1 MSIKVIIYLIFAALV
16 AIFTYQNQILIDIR
30 FLQWEI
36 INVPLFVILLIGI
49 ICGFFLDLI
58 FQRSRIIQ
66 LKRELKKVVVDLKRS
81 EEIEP
86 MSEDK
91 VDTEGVSMGRDYKGG
106 FFTE

>member
-36 INVPLFVILLIGI
+36 INVPLAVILVIGI
-49 ICGFFLDLI
+49 ICGFFLDLV
-58 FQRSRIIQ
+58 FQRAKIVR

-81 EEIEP
+81 EKIEP
-86 MSEDK
+86 I
-91 VDTEGVSMGRDYKGG
+91 VDEKADAEGVSMGQEYKGG

>member
-1 MSIKVIIYLIFAALV
+1 MSIKVFIYLIFAALV

-30 FLQWEI
+30 FLQWDI
-36 INVPLFVILLIGI
+36 TNVPLSVILVIGV

-58 FQRSRIIQ
+58 FQRAKIVR

-86 MSEDK
+86 MAHDRSNAGCGQ
-91 VDTEGVSMGRDYKGG
+91 VEG
-106 FFTE
+106 